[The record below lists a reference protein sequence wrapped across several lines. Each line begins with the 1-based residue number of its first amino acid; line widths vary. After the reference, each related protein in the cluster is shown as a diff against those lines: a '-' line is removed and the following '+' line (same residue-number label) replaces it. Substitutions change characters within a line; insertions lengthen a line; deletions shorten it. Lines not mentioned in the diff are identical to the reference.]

1 MLKNI
6 AFLDVYAKF
15 SLKGVR
21 MQRLKKAFLFI
32 LGFMVVPRF
41 LSAVIMQAL
50 NREELDLL
58 SGFFAI
64 IYLLIYFSFPVLYRG
79 KIREKIPNRYLFY
92 VLLYLPFAA
101 LFVLIYL

>member
-1 MLKNI
+1 
-6 AFLDVYAKF
+6 
-15 SLKGVR
+15 

-32 LGFMVVPRF
+32 LGLMVVPRF

-64 IYLLIYFSFPVLYRG
+64 IYLIAYFSFPFLYRG
-79 KIREKIPNRYLFY
+79 KVKEKIQISICFTGLSICYLWFY
-92 VLLYLPFAA
+92 LY
-101 LFVLIYL
+101 

>member
-1 MLKNI
+1 M
-6 AFLDVYAKF
+6 
-15 SLKGVR
+15 

-32 LGFMVVPRF
+32 LGLMVVPRF
-41 LSAVIMQAL
+41 LSAVIMRVL

-64 IYLLIYFSFPVLYRG
+64 IYLLAYFSFPFLYRG
-79 KIREKIPNRYLFY
+79 KVKEKITNRYLFY
-92 VLLYLPFAA
+92 GILYLPFIV

>member
-1 MLKNI
+1 M
-6 AFLDVYAKF
+6 
-15 SLKGVR
+15 R

-32 LGFMVVPRF
+32 LGLMVVPRF
-41 LSAVIMQAL
+41 LSAVIMRGL

-64 IYLLIYFSFPVLYRG
+64 IYLLAYFSFPFLYRG
-79 KIREKIPNRYLFY
+79 KVKEKITNRYLFY
-92 VLLYLPFAA
+92 GILYLPFIV

>member
-1 MLKNI
+1 M
-6 AFLDVYAKF
+6 
-15 SLKGVR
+15 

-32 LGFMVVPRF
+32 LGLMVVPRF

-79 KIREKIPNRYLFY
+79 KIREKIFGILMSKAMDTH
-92 VLLYLPFAA
+92 LTIIAA
-101 LFVLIYL
+101 SLILQAI

>member
-1 MLKNI
+1 
-6 AFLDVYAKF
+6 
-15 SLKGVR
+15 

-32 LGFMVVPRF
+32 LGLMVVPRF
-41 LSAVIMQAL
+41 LSAVIMRVL

-64 IYLLIYFSFPVLYRG
+64 IYLLAYFSFPFLYRG
-79 KIREKIPNRYLFY
+79 KVKEKITNRYLFY
-92 VLLYLPFAA
+92 GILYLPFIV

>member
-1 MLKNI
+1 M
-6 AFLDVYAKF
+6 
-15 SLKGVR
+15 

-32 LGFMVVPRF
+32 LGLMVVPRF

-64 IYLLIYFSFPVLYRG
+64 IYLLACFSFPFLYRG
-79 KIREKIPNRYLFY
+79 RIKEKITNRYLFY
-92 VLLYLPFAA
+92 GVIYLPFIV

>member
-1 MLKNI
+1 M
-6 AFLDVYAKF
+6 
-15 SLKGVR
+15 

-32 LGFMVVPRF
+32 LGLMVVPRF
-41 LSAVIMQAL
+41 LSAVIMRVM

-64 IYLLIYFSFPVLYRG
+64 IYLLAYFSFPFLYRG
-79 KIREKIPNRYLFY
+79 KVKEKITNRYLFY
-92 VLLYLPFAA
+92 GILYLPFIV

>member
-1 MLKNI
+1 MDI
-6 AFLDVYAKF
+6 AFIF
-15 SLKGVR
+15 FGVSFNFNGEK
-21 MQRLKKAFLFI
+21 MERLKKAFLFI

>member
-1 MLKNI
+1 MNK
-6 AFLDVYAKF
+6 VMM
-15 SLKGVR
+15 

-32 LGFMVVPRF
+32 LGLMVVPRF

-64 IYLLIYFSFPVLYRG
+64 IYLLAYFSFPFLYRG
-79 KIREKIPNRYLFY
+79 RIKEKITNRYLFY
-92 VLLYLPFAA
+92 GVIYLPFIV